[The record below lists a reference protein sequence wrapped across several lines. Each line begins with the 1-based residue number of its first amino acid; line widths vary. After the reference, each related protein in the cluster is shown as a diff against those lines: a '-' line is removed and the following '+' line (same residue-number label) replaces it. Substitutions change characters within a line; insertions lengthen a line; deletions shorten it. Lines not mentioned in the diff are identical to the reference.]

1 MKILV
6 VIPARGGSKGVP
18 RKNIRPLAGLPLF
31 VHSVLAAQAI
41 TAGDVRIIVSSDD
54 MGILMRAAEA
64 GAVGMMRPEELATDT
79 AATDDVLVHV
89 LQELQLQEGY
99 RPDLVVL
106 LQPTVPVRRPGLV
119 DDCIDR
125 LVVSGADSLLTGY
138 PLHFVWWRESGAY
151 RYDVDKPAGSGR
163 AEPDAWRSQCDRR
176 PPRQQMEA
184 RELMYHEDGAVYVTR
199 TELLERTGKRLGGR
213 REVLETERS
222 IDIDTPEDFVL
233 AEALLQIRAQGAR
246 SEERQ
251 AV

>member
-6 VIPARGGSKGVP
+6 VIPARGGSKGVL
-18 RKNIRPLAGLPLF
+18 RKNVLPFAGLPLF

-41 TAGDVRIIVSSDD
+41 TAGDVRVVVSSDD
-54 MGILMRAAEA
+54 MAILMRAAEA
-64 GAVGMMRPEELATDT
+64 GAVGMVRPEELATDT

-89 LQELQLQEGY
+89 LQELQLQEAY

-125 LVVSGADSLLTGY
+125 LVVAGADSLLTAY

-151 RYDVDKPAGSGR
+151 RYDDTVGGTGR
-163 AEPDAWRSQCDRR
+163 AEPEAWRSQCDRR
-176 PPRQQMEA
+176 PARQQMEA

-199 TELLERTGKRLGGR
+199 AELLERTGKRLGGR
-213 REVLETERS
+213 IEVFEVQRS
-222 IDIDTPEDFVL
+222 IDIDRPEDFAL
-233 AEALLQIRAQGAR
+233 AEALYEIRAQQPA
-246 SEERQ
+246 ERQ